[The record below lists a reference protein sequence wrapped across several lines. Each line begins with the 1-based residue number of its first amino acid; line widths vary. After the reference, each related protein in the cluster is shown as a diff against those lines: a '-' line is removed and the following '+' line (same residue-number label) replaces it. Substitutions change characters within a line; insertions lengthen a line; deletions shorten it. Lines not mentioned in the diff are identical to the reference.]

1 MQTEMT
7 ALAATRFGLG
17 AALDQTTPDGPD
29 ALIAQLGAA
38 KLSPDEDALP
48 LSERNALMHRQ
59 FEARQLRKKKPGQ
72 AGELLDAVTDL
83 YRKTVDADAKR
94 LMTRALGNSPAMLER
109 LAWFWAD
116 HFTVAAEGRRR
127 TILTYDLVETAIRP
141 NLIKRFPKMLKS
153 VVKHPAMLV
162 YLDQV
167 RSIGPASRVGKRRNA
182 GLNENLAREVLELHT
197 VGVNGGY
204 TQKDVREFAE
214 LLTGLSLDKGDFVF
228 RPEMAEPGAEE
239 VLGKRYGSDKQAA
252 LRDVDRALTDLAMR
266 PETARHLSRKLI
278 QHFVTLRPE
287 DSYVE
292 AVADAYLESNG
303 RLMAMYRAM
312 ISDPRAWA
320 LPLEK
325 AKMPLHYMVSSM
337 RALGVT
343 PQEVRDLKRGTFNGQ
358 ILSPMAAMGQPL
370 LRPVGPDGWSEEPSD
385 WITPSGLAARVQWA
399 NGAVQT
405 RGEGLDPRQFLD
417 RTLGTLASP
426 VLRLSVARAET
437 RHEGLTLVLASPE
450 FNRC

>member
-17 AALDQTTPDGPD
+17 AAPDQTTPDGPD

-59 FEARQLRKKKPGQ
+59 FEARQLRKKNPGE

-239 VLGKRYGSDKQAA
+239 VLGKRYGSDRQAA
-252 LRDVDRALTDLAMR
+252 LRDVDRALTDL
-266 PETARHLSRKLI
+266 
-278 QHFVTLRPE
+278 
-287 DSYVE
+287 
-292 AVADAYLESNG
+292 
-303 RLMAMYRAM
+303 
-312 ISDPRAWA
+312 
-320 LPLEK
+320 
-325 AKMPLHYMVSSM
+325 
-337 RALGVT
+337 
-343 PQEVRDLKRGTFNGQ
+343 
-358 ILSPMAAMGQPL
+358 
-370 LRPVGPDGWSEEPSD
+370 
-385 WITPSGLAARVQWA
+385 
-399 NGAVQT
+399 
-405 RGEGLDPRQFLD
+405 
-417 RTLGTLASP
+417 
-426 VLRLSVARAET
+426 
-437 RHEGLTLVLASPE
+437 
-450 FNRC
+450 

>member
-1 MQTEMT
+1 M
-7 ALAATRFGLG
+7 
-17 AALDQTTPDGPD
+17 
-29 ALIAQLGAA
+29 
-38 KLSPDEDALP
+38 
-48 LSERNALMHRQ
+48 
-59 FEARQLRKKKPGQ
+59 
-72 AGELLDAVTDL
+72 
-83 YRKTVDADAKR
+83 
-94 LMTRALGNSPAMLER
+94 
-109 LAWFWAD
+109 
-116 HFTVAAEGRRR
+116 
-127 TILTYDLVETAIRP
+127 
-141 NLIKRFPKMLKS
+141 
-153 VVKHPAMLV
+153 
-162 YLDQV
+162 
-167 RSIGPASRVGKRRNA
+167 
-182 GLNENLAREVLELHT
+182 
-197 VGVNGGY
+197 NGGY

-214 LLTGLSLDKGDFVF
+214 LLTGLSLDKGNFVF
-228 RPEMAEPGAEE
+228 RPEMAEPGPEE

-312 ISDPRAWA
+312 ISDPRAWV

-405 RGEGLDPRQFLD
+405 RGEGLDPRQFLE